1 MNYLLDTH
9 VMLWWLTGRELAP
22 EAVEVLDQLENNV
35 FVSPVSAWEL
45 HVKAAKGLLTIDGS
59 LPEALFEC
67 GFEIL
72 NVAWSHAV
80 AAAELPPHHKDPVDR
95 LLIGQAMVESA
106 TLITRDA
113 VFGQYD
119 VALIEA

>member
-9 VMLWWLTGRELAP
+9 VMLWWLTGRRLSP
-22 EAVEVLDQLENNV
+22 EANRILDQLENTV

-45 HVKAAKGLLTIDGS
+45 HVTAAKGQLTIDGS
-59 LPEALFEC
+59 PLGTIFDC

-80 AAAELPPHHKDPVDR
+80 ATAGLRQHSSVVTQCSGNTA
-95 LLIGQAMVESA
+95 LL
-106 TLITRDA
+106 
-113 VFGQYD
+113 
-119 VALIEA
+119 